1 MRVSVS
7 VVIAAVALN
16 GVGCVQRTA
25 GGGWSVPNWAE
36 SKSSGG
42 TIPTAS
48 AEDLPG
54 KESGTL
60 CLNMAESLE
69 KDGKE
74 SEAIAY
80 YERARTLD
88 PSLGERSARR
98 LAVLYDRHDDQA
110 KALTEFQAL
119 LKKRPKDA
127 NLLNDIG
134 YSHYNRGQW
143 VEAETHLRKAV
154 AADKTNKRAWVNL
167 GMALAQQG
175 KYQEGLDAFGKVVSP
190 AEAQSNLAFVL
201 LTQGKKTEAIDA
213 YKRALAFE
221 PTLKIARA
229 ALDKLEPSETTTVV
243 QPTGS

>member
-1 MRVSVS
+1 MRVKVLI
-7 VVIAAVALN
+7 VAAVALS

-25 GGGWSVPNWAE
+25 GGGWSVPSWADT
-36 SKSSGG
+36 KPSGG
-42 TIPTAS
+42 TIAGPS

-60 CLNMAESLE
+60 SLSMAESLE

-74 SEAIAY
+74 AEAIGY

-88 PSLGERSARR
+88 PSLAERAGRR
-98 LAVLYDRHDDQA
+98 LAVLYDRHDNQA
-110 KALTEFQAL
+110 KAMTEFQEL

-127 NLLNDIG
+127 NLLNDMG

-143 VEAETHLRKAV
+143 VEAEAYLRKAV

-175 KYQEGLDAFGKVVSP
+175 KYPEGLDAFGKVVSP
-190 AEAQSNLAFVL
+190 AEAQANLAFVL
-201 LTQGKKTEAIDA
+201 LTQGKKAEAVAA

-229 ALDKLEPSETTTVV
+229 ALEKLDPGDAV
-243 QPTGS
+243 QPAAGP